1 MVELKQLP
9 LLPAT
14 EATGYRLVNSKFPPI
29 ALFDDVADADEFEIL
44 YQLQA
49 RTNPRLLNEAGRIE
63 QLPRNEI
70 PFGITGCSYAVAP
83 FTHINPAGSRF
94 SAGSYGVLYLADA
107 MPTALAEVRHHQQSY
122 WQGVSGLEFE
132 RIVLRG
138 LSCQFI
144 QNGMADISGLP
155 GQHPVYAPDD
165 YSASRILGS
174 AVKESGLPGLK
185 YRSVRKGGQHCWA
198 LFTPKP
204 VISVVQNSHY
214 EMIWDGQRIASVNRL
229 GEITDILG

>member
-1 MVELKQLP
+1 MVSIETLP
-9 LLPAT
+9 LLPAVT
-14 EATGYRLVNSKFPPI
+14 AVGYRLVNSKFPPI

-70 PFGITGCSYAVAP
+70 PFGISGCSYAVAP

-94 SAGSYGVLYLADA
+94 SAGQFGVLYLADA
-107 MPTALAEVRHHQQSY
+107 MPTALAEVLHHQQNY
-122 WQGVSGLEFE
+122 WQGVSGLAFE

-138 LSCQFI
+138 LRCEFAQE
-144 QNGMADISGLP
+144 GMADICTLSR
-155 GQHPVYAPDD
+155 QHPIYALSD
-165 YSASRILGS
+165 YSAGHALG
-174 AVKESGLPGLK
+174 AKVKKSGLLGLK
-185 YRSVRKGGQHCWA
+185 YHSVRKPEQYCWA

-204 VISVVQNSHY
+204 VLSVMQSSHY
-214 EMIWDGQRIASVNRL
+214 EMIWDGEKIASVNQL
-229 GEITDILG
+229 EKIK

>member
-1 MVELKQLP
+1 MVSVRQLSR
-9 LLPAT
+9 LPDT

-29 ALFDDVADADEFEIL
+29 SLFDDVADADEFEIL

-83 FTHINPAGSRF
+83 FTHVNPAGSRF

-144 QNGMADISGLP
+144 QHGMADISDLP
-155 GQHPVYAPDD
+155 GQHPVYALDD
-165 YSASRILGS
+165 YSASHILGS
-174 AVKESGLPGLK
+174 AARESGLPGLK
-185 YRSVRKGGQHCWA
+185 YRSVRKNGQHCWA
-198 LFTPKP
+198 LFTPGP
-204 VISVVQNSHY
+204 VRSIVQSSHY
-214 EMIWDGQRIASVNRL
+214 EMIWDGRQIASVSRISL
-229 GEITDILG
+229 PEY

>member
-9 LLPAT
+9 LLPNT
-14 EATGYRLVNSKFPPI
+14 EVTGYRLINSKFPPI
-29 ALFDDVADADEFEIL
+29 SLFDDVADADEFEVL

-63 QLPRNEI
+63 QLPRHEI

-94 SAGSYGVLYLADA
+94 SAGSYGVLYQADA

-144 QNGMADISGLP
+144 QSGMVDISGLP
-155 GQHPVYAPDD
+155 EQHDEVYAPDD

-174 AVKESGLPGLK
+174 AARKSGLPGLK
-185 YRSVRKGGQHCWA
+185 YRSVRKSGQHCWA

-204 VISVVQNSHY
+204 VLSIVQNSHY
-214 EMIWDGQRIASVNRL
+214 EMIWDGRRISSVNRISL
-229 GEITDILG
+229 PEY

>member
-1 MVELKQLP
+1 MVSIESLP

-14 EATGYRLVNSKFPPI
+14 TAVGYRLINSKFPPI
-29 ALFDDVADADEFEIL
+29 ALFDDVANAGEFEIL

-70 PFGITGCSYAVAP
+70 PFGISGCSYAVAP

-94 SAGSYGVLYLADA
+94 SAGQFGVLYLADA
-107 MPTALAEVRHHQQSY
+107 MPTALAEVQHHQQNY

-138 LSCQFI
+138 LRCEFI
-144 QNGMADISGLP
+144 STRQ
-155 GQHPVYAPDD
+155 
-165 YSASRILGS
+165 
-174 AVKESGLPGLK
+174 
-185 YRSVRKGGQHCWA
+185 
-198 LFTPKP
+198 
-204 VISVVQNSHY
+204 
-214 EMIWDGQRIASVNRL
+214 
-229 GEITDILG
+229 